1 MKRIFM
7 LSSPS
12 LFSQGVEIVL
22 RQKCDAEI
30 VGHEA
35 DVDTA
40 IARIKA
46 LRPDVVIVDNERS
59 GGLTDWALVMRLLKE
74 QTGAKIVGLSLHD
87 NTFSIYRGEQK
98 ELCRIEDLTK
108 AIENGDDITFVRK
121 ENGGSSI
128 ESERPGAIQL
138 IQSVR
143 EDKDEQ

>member
-7 LSSPS
+7 LSSPT

-22 RQKCDAEI
+22 RQKCDVEI

-40 IARIKA
+40 IARIKE
-46 LRPDVVIVDNERS
+46 LRPDVVIVDNGS
-59 GGLTDWALVMRLLKE
+59 AACTDGTIVMRILQE

-87 NTFSIYRGEQK
+87 NTFSIYRGEQR
-98 ELCRIEDLTK
+98 ELCQIEDLTR
-108 AIENGDDITFVRK
+108 AIENDDMAFVRK
-121 ENGGSSI
+121 ENGEASNQSKT
-128 ESERPGAIQL
+128 SGAIQS

>member
-7 LSSPS
+7 LSSSS

-22 RQKCDAEI
+22 RQKCDVEI

-59 GGLTDWALVMRLLKE
+59 GGLTDWALVMRLLQE
-74 QTGAKIVGLSLHD
+74 QTGAKIVGLSPHD
-87 NTFSIYRGEQK
+87 NTFSIYQGEQR
-98 ELCRIEDLTK
+98 ELCRIEDLTR
-108 AIENGDDITFVRK
+108 AIEHDDMAFVRK
-121 ENGGSSI
+121 ESGGSSI
-128 ESERPGAIQL
+128 ESERPGAIQS